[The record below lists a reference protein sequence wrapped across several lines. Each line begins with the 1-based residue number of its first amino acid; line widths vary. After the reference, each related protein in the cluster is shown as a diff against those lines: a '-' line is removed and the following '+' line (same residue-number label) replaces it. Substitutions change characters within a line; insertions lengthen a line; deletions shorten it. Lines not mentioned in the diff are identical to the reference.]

1 MASSGEA
8 QGQADASSQTAG
20 GERVDEEGWGSP
32 NTSAP
37 VILISTGTPARVK
50 PYSFSLSEFV
60 TIHNQPGRSI
70 DASVVQVT
78 IKDSR

>member
-1 MASSGEA
+1 MARSGEA

-20 GERVDEEGWGSP
+20 GERVDKEGWGSP

-50 PYSFSLSEFV
+50 PYSLLIIRICNNTSPTRQE
-60 TIHNQPGRSI
+60 H
-70 DASVVQVT
+70 
-78 IKDSR
+78 